1 MVVFPL
7 AGLLGLVGFRRT
19 RANSSASV
27 DALRG
32 GEGSTGTIK
41 PWAPSVPSPCH
52 GSSDVITVRPKC
64 WGYWQM
70 QRQRHC
76 LSTWVSDG
84 LRLTVSGSKEDPPN
98 GVGFLGGAVPVG
110 GERKG
115 GSLGLRLPCSWG
127 AAAPE
132 AGAS

>member
-1 MVVFPL
+1 MPTVVPPYML
-7 AGLLGLVGFRRT
+7 
-19 RANSSASV
+19 SE
-27 DALRG
+27 
-32 GEGSTGTIK
+32 EGSGARA
-41 PWAPSVPSPCH
+41 PASPGFPSVPCPCH

-64 WGYWQM
+64 WSYWQM
-70 QRQRHC
+70 QRQSHC

-84 LRLTVSGSKEDPPN
+84 LRPTVSGSKEDPPN
-98 GVGFLGGAVPVG
+98 GVGFFGGVVPVG

-115 GSLGLRLPCSWG
+115 GSLELRLACSWG